1 MDGTAPHYLRRR
13 LSCPEDRQRL
23 TENAVPVM
31 YAEHPFDRMS
41 HILQDTDFTHPSR
54 GGCRTFFT

>member
-23 TENAVPVM
+23 TENPVPVM
-31 YAEHPFDRMS
+31 YAEHPFDSMS
-41 HILQDTDFTHPSR
+41 HILHVTDVTPL
-54 GGCRTFFT
+54 CMILTL